1 MYLVQ
6 FQKRKYV
13 KVKEATLWN
22 FRHFFFFFFT
32 VYMWNAPSTM
42 SSCEEVLAQDNMVT
56 NLDDSEGQRG
66 SLRTREEGFLLI

>member
-1 MYLVQ
+1 MEL
-6 FQKRKYV
+6 K
-13 KVKEATLWN
+13 TL
-22 FRHFFFFFFT
+22 FFFFFFFT

>member
-1 MYLVQ
+1 MLRLRRQ
-6 FQKRKYV
+6 LFG
-13 KVKEATLWN
+13 TSDT
-22 FRHFFFFFFT
+22 FFFFFT

-42 SSCEEVLAQDNMVT
+42 SSCEEVLAQDNMVM